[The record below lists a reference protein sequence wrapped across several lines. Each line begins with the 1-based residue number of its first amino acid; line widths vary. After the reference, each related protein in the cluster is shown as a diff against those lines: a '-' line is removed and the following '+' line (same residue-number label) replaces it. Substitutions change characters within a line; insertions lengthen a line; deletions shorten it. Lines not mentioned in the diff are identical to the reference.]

1 MYAQRII
8 EDINSSLPA
17 TPYLRPGGSLLIMVG
32 LPGAGKSYIVDH
44 VHDRLKCTVI
54 RTDHIR
60 RHVRQQPTYTPAE
73 MTYIYEICYGLVDER
88 LSRGERVIFDGS
100 NYLAAR
106 RRRLLEVAAWHRSAV
121 AICHVQASEAVTRQ
135 RLRERIQGDTQ
146 NGDLSDAGWSVYQW
160 MVEAQE
166 PVAVPHVTLDTTDA
180 PPNTLVDRL
189 IDYWAARE
197 EEAGAGDRRL

>member
-1 MYAQRII
+1 MYAHRFI
-8 EDINSSLPA
+8 EDINRSLPA
-17 TPYLRPGGSLLIMVG
+17 TPFLRPGGSLLIMVG

-44 VHDRLKCTVI
+44 VQTRLNCTVI
-54 RTDHIR
+54 RTDQVR
-60 RHVRQQPTYTPAE
+60 RHVREQPTYTPAE

-88 LSRGERVIFDGS
+88 LGRGERVVFDGS

-135 RLRERIQGDTQ
+135 RLRERVQGDGG

-166 PVAVPHVTLDTTDA
+166 PVAVPHLKLDTTDV
-180 PPNTLVDRL
+180 PPETLVDRL
-189 IDYWAARE
+189 LDYWAARE
-197 EEAGAGDRRL
+197 EEAGAGNRRL

>member
-1 MYAQRII
+1 MYAQRFI
-8 EDINSSLPA
+8 EDINRSIPA
-17 TPYLRPGGSLLIMVG
+17 TPFLRPGGSLLIMVG

-44 VHDRLKCTVI
+44 VQARLNCTVI
-54 RTDHIR
+54 RTDEVR

-88 LSRGERVIFDGS
+88 LASGERVIFDGS

-135 RLRERIQGDTQ
+135 RLRERSQGDGR

-166 PVAVPHVTLDTTDA
+166 PVAVPHLTLDTTDV
-180 PPNTLVDRL
+180 PPETLVDRL

-197 EEAGAGDRRL
+197 EEAGAGHRRL